1 MRLIKSEKMGR
12 TASYYISYIAL
23 GLAAAVLGPT
33 LPSLAEQTQS
43 QLSQISFLFTAH
55 SLGYLIGSYQGG
67 RLYDRMPGHPVMV
80 VAVFLMAI
88 MLLFV
93 PVVPSV
99 WLLAL
104 VIVVVG
110 LAGSTLD
117 VGGNVLLVWVHGRD
131 VGPFMNGLHFFFGL
145 GAFLSPIIVAQA
157 ISLTNGISWAY
168 WALALIM
175 VPGGILLL
183 RWSSPQAP
191 GPASQPGEGS
201 SAEDQAAGASKRETL
216 TVVFVALF
224 LLLNVGAELGF
235 GGWVYTYALAMN
247 LGTVTTA
254 AYLTSIFW
262 GALTVGRLISIPLAL
277 RFRPRTVL
285 LWDMIGCLV
294 SMVILLAGSESWLA
308 TSIGAAGLGLSMAS
322 VFPTT
327 ISLAERRVTVTGR
340 VTGWFVI
347 GASLG
352 SMFLPWLIGQLFDSA
367 GPEVAMIIIMI
378 DLVLALAVFGILILY
393 SRPKPF
399 ASAVST

>member
-1 MRLIKSEKMGR
+1 
-12 TASYYISYIAL
+12 
-23 GLAAAVLGPT
+23 
-33 LPSLAEQTQS
+33 
-43 QLSQISFLFTAH
+43 
-55 SLGYLIGSYQGG
+55 
-67 RLYDRMPGHPVMV
+67 MPGHPVMV
-80 VAVFLMAI
+80 AAVFLMAI

-93 PVVPSV
+93 PLVPSV

-104 VIVVVG
+104 VLVVVG

-191 GPASQPGEGS
+191 GSASQPGEGS
-201 SAEDQAAGASKRETL
+201 SAEDQAARGSKRETL

-294 SMVILLAGSESWLA
+294 SMVILLVGSESWLA

-367 GPEVAMIIIMI
+367 GPEVTMIIIMI
-378 DLVLALAVFGILILY
+378 DLVFALAVLGILMLY
-393 SRPKPF
+393 SRPKPYV
-399 ASAVST
+399 SAVST